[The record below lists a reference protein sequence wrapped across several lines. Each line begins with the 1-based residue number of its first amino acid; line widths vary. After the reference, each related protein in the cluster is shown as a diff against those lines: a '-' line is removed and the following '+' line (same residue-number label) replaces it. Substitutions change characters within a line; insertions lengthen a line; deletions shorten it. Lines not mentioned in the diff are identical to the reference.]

1 MARAHSVRERC
12 VALYKFVVVAPIVAV
27 LLVIGAPASVAQP
40 SPTTTAGPNSSVVQ
54 PGTASEGN
62 DASISLTQLI
72 TLAGI
77 FVTAGLAIG
86 LYLVKVSVTFG
97 RLETKVDASE
107 TARIAIETR
116 VVTLEAG
123 GTAGSPS
130 LGQTAW
136 HVELQGIR
144 DKIDALDAK
153 IEARLQ
159 RIDGRVDNS
168 ESQQSTA
175 LNQLLTEMQSFRA
188 NLNSEMQNL
197 RSDFNIPPLNLAVR
211 LAEVEARLRE
221 LDHPQ

>member
-12 VALYKFVVVAPIVAV
+12 VALYKFVVVAPIVAI
-27 LLVIGAPASVAQP
+27 LLVIGAPASVAQT
-40 SPTTTAGPNSSVVQ
+40 SPTTTAGPNSPVVQ

-62 DASISLTQLI
+62 DAPISLTQLI

-77 FVTAGLAIG
+77 FVTASLAIG
-86 LYLVKVSVTFG
+86 LYLVKASVAFG

-107 TARIAIETR
+107 TARIAFETR

-130 LGQTAW
+130 LGQASSY
-136 HVELQGIR
+136 VELQGIR

-168 ESQQSTA
+168 ESQQSSA